1 MPSNTDPVANSV
13 WTRPPR
19 SRGGQPTLSREQIVR
34 AAIELLDEKGLDG
47 LSMRRL
53 GSRLAAGA
61 TSVYW
66 YVATKDD
73 LLELAV
79 DEVMGEIEVPG
90 TDAADWR
97 TAASAVAHGL
107 RVVILRHPWI
117 TGLFGVRPFMG
128 PNAMRMSD
136 RLIGMLTAAGFSGM
150 QVAYASSLVMS
161 HAIGSATMEAAW
173 RGSLAPSG
181 KTPNE
186 AVDELRPYIDEV
198 ASRYANYGA
207 WWQENQALDVEA
219 MQDDN
224 FAFGVERLLDGL
236 QSWLDRR
243 HAGDRDDA
251 GRP

>member
-1 MPSNTDPVANSV
+1 MSSNADSVANSV
-13 WTRPPR
+13 WNRPPR

-61 TSVYW
+61 TSLYW

-73 LLELAV
+73 LLELAL
-79 DEVMGEIEVPG
+79 DEVMGEIEIPD

-107 RVVILRHPWI
+107 RAMILRHSWV
-117 TGLFGVRPFMG
+117 TGLFGIRPAMG
-128 PNAMRMSD
+128 PNAMGTSD
-136 RLIGMLTAAGFSGM
+136 RVVGVLTDAGFSGM
-150 QVAYASSLVMS
+150 EVAYASSLLMS
-161 HAIGSATMEAAW
+161 HVIGSATTEAAW
-173 RGSLAPSG
+173 RRSIAPSG
-181 KTPNE
+181 KTANE
-186 AVDELRPYIDEV
+186 VVEEMRPYIDQV
-198 ASRYANYGA
+198 ASRYPNYGA
-207 WWQENQALDVEA
+207 WWEENKALDADA

-236 QSWLDRR
+236 QSWLERR
-243 HAGDRDDA
+243 DAGDRHDA
-251 GRP
+251 GRA

>member
-1 MPSNTDPVANSV
+1 MANSV

-19 SRGGQPTLSREQIVR
+19 SRGAQPTLSRDQIVR

-61 TSVYW
+61 TSLYW
-66 YVATKDD
+66 YVATKDE
-73 LLELAV
+73 LLELVV
-79 DEVMGEIEVPG
+79 DEIMGEIEVPEVE
-90 TDAADWR
+90 AADWR
-97 TAASAVAHGL
+97 TAAAAIAHGM
-107 RVVILRHPWI
+107 RGMILRHPWV
-117 TGLFGVRPFMG
+117 TGLFGVRPNMG

-136 RLIGMLTAAGFSGM
+136 RVVGMLTAAGFTGVP
-150 QVAYASSLVMS
+150 VAYASSLLLS
-161 HAIGSATMEAAW
+161 HAIGSATTEAAW
-173 RGSLAPSG
+173 RRSIAPSG
-181 KTPNE
+181 KT
-186 AVDELRPYIDEV
+186 ADEVIDEMRPYIDEV
-198 ASRYANYGA
+198 AAQYPNYGA
-207 WWQENQALDVEA
+207 WWQENRTINVNE

-243 HAGDRDDA
+243 DAGDRHDA

>member
-1 MPSNTDPVANSV
+1 MSSNADSVANSV

-73 LLELAV
+73 LLELAL
-79 DEVMGEIEVPG
+79 DEVMGEIEIPD
-90 TDAADWR
+90 TDAAHWR
-97 TAASAVAHGL
+97 TTATAVAHGL
-107 RVVILRHPWI
+107 RAVILRHPWV

-136 RLIGMLTAAGFSGM
+136 RLVGTLTGAGFSGM
-150 QVAYASSLVMS
+150 QLAYASSLLMS
-161 HAIGSATMEAAW
+161 HTIGSATMEAAW
-173 RGSLAPSG
+173 RRSIPSG

-186 AVDELRPYIDEV
+186 VVDEMRPYIDEV
-198 ASRYANYGA
+198 ASHYENYGA
-207 WWQENQALDVEA
+207 WWEENKALDA
-219 MQDDN
+219 DDMQDDN

-243 HAGDRDDA
+243 DAGDRHDA

>member
-1 MPSNTDPVANSV
+1 MSSNADPLANSV

-61 TSVYW
+61 TSAYW
-66 YVATKDD
+66 YVATKDE
-73 LLELAV
+73 LLELAQ
-79 DEVMGEIEVPG
+79 DEVMGEIEIPD

-97 TAASAVAHGL
+97 TAASAAAHGL
-107 RVVILRHPWI
+107 RAVILRHPWI
-117 TGLFGVRPFMG
+117 TGLYGVRPAMG
-128 PNAMRMSD
+128 PNSMRVSD
-136 RLIGMLTAAGFSGM
+136 RLIGMLTDAGFSGLE
-150 QVAYASSLVMS
+150 VAYASSLVLS
-161 HAIGSATMEAAW
+161 HTIGSATIEAAW
-173 RGSLAPSG
+173 KGSIAPSG

-186 AVDELRPYIDEV
+186 VVDEMRPYIDEV
-198 ASRYANYGA
+198 ASRYENYGA
-207 WWQENQALDVEA
+207 WWRENKTLDVDT

-243 HAGDRDDA
+243 DAGDRHDA
-251 GRP
+251 GRA

>member
-1 MPSNTDPVANSV
+1 MPSNADSLASSV
-13 WTRPPR
+13 WTRPQR

-79 DEVMGEIEVPG
+79 DEVMGEIEIPD

-107 RVVILRHPWI
+107 RAVILRHPWV
-117 TGLFGVRPFMG
+117 TALFGVRPFMG

-136 RLIGMLTAAGFSGM
+136 RLIGLLTDAGFSGM
-150 QVAYASSLVMS
+150 QLAYASSLVMS
-161 HAIGSATMEAAW
+161 HAIGSAAMEAAW
-173 RGSLAPSG
+173 KGSLASSG
-181 KTPNE
+181 KTPSE
-186 AVDELRPYIDEV
+186 AVDEIRPYIDEV
-198 ASRYANYGA
+198 ASRYENYGA
-207 WWQENQALDVEA
+207 WWEENKELDPEG
-219 MQDDN
+219 MQDDS

-236 QSWLDRR
+236 QSWLDPRD
-243 HAGDRDDA
+243 AGDRHDA
-251 GRP
+251 GRR